1 MIMAMESKDL
11 INNTKALLCL
21 LLLTASFITPSAF
34 ATQEPDTDNTQDSNT
49 GLPIFRFNDNHWF
62 ELGMPQKKR
71 PTTEFEIQDQK
82 NRENAEERAEREGKD
97 GLFSDDLEPLNEIQL
112 RYRIKF

>member
-1 MIMAMESKDL
+1 MD
-11 INNTKALLCL
+11 
-21 LLLTASFITPSAF
+21 
-34 ATQEPDTDNTQDSNT
+34 DTQDSNT
-49 GLPIFRFNDNHWF
+49 GLPIFRLNDNHWF
-62 ELGMPQKKR
+62 ELGMPTQKR

-97 GLFSDDLEPLNEIQL
+97 GLFSDELEPLNEIQL

>member
-1 MIMAMESKDL
+1 MIMAMDSQHL
-11 INNTKALLCL
+11 INNTKGLLCL
-21 LLLTASFITPSAF
+21 LVLTASLCASTVF
-34 ATQEPDTDNTQDSNT
+34 ATQETGTDNSQDSSS

-62 ELGMPQKKR
+62 ELSMPEKKR
-71 PTTEFEIQDQK
+71 PTTEFEIQDQR

-112 RYRIKF
+112 RYKIRF